1 MRTIEDFIY
10 TGNVKIIALPQREIS
25 DESVYP
31 EVVGKTGKVV
41 RISGEK
47 VGVLIDGKDNPYSR
61 YGCYWFTA
69 ECLEFVNKE
78 NYIVMDRTMDMDLY
92 KKAMEVG
99 YLFNKKYQND
109 YRTEDWTASEG
120 CSYFCKKLIQ
130 KAEKYGYSMEE
141 TFEKYAEKVIKKAAK
156 KEGHFKNHMW
166 DEYCKGFLA
175 GQILGLPTEENMKLL
190 DKAEKL
196 WEDTEKYGYY
206 QEALDDA
213 VNKEDN

>member
-47 VGVLIDGKDNPYSR
+47 IGVLIDGKENPYSR
-61 YGCYWFTA
+61 YGCYWFIA

-109 YRTEDWTASEG
+109 YRTED
-120 CSYFCKKLIQ
+120 
-130 KAEKYGYSMEE
+130 
-141 TFEKYAEKVIKKAAK
+141 
-156 KEGHFKNHMW
+156 
-166 DEYCKGFLA
+166 
-175 GQILGLPTEENMKLL
+175 
-190 DKAEKL
+190 
-196 WEDTEKYGYY
+196 
-206 QEALDDA
+206 
-213 VNKEDN
+213 